1 MARRSCADAERGSVI
16 APSGLLSRVRGRLT
30 DRRSWRFW
38 AAITL
43 AGAAAVYVGVSE
55 ARQAAS
61 AARLPALPDLSR
73 QPPALRAHVTEADR
87 AARAHPTSAEAV
99 GALCLA
105 YHADLLYDQAER
117 CYAVAEQLSGFAWRW
132 TYYRALAQGA
142 RGDADGLAAGLR
154 RVVARAP
161 RFSPAWWQLGE
172 MEFKAGRDNRAD
184 EAWRRVLALPE
195 PARPAPSAGSPARLA
210 VAPISAY
217 ATLGLARLAMAQG
230 HADRAREMLE
240 KTTATAPRFG
250 PAFRLLGSAY
260 AALGRADEAARA
272 VRMADRSP
280 AYDPYVDPMID
291 DLVRE
296 SRSSTF
302 LLQQAASAD
311 VSTNGAWREY
321 LIRRALE
328 FDPDNTDALYE
339 LASLLRIL
347 RRYDEALPLLD
358 RYHRLVPGDFQA
370 LADTGRCLSGLQR
383 FAEAEGVLR
392 RALEGSDD
400 ANTRFDLGLVLD
412 RVGRFAESVAEYQRA
427 LDRNPNHRD
436 ALNNLGVAF
445 ARQGRLKEAA
455 RQFEH
460 LAAIEPD
467 NADAHTNLGVVFL
480 TEGARDLAARE
491 FRAAL
496 QLSPDHALAREG
508 LRKVER

>member
-1 MARRSCADAERGSVI
+1 
-16 APSGLLSRVRGRLT
+16 
-30 DRRSWRFW
+30 
-38 AAITL
+38 
-43 AGAAAVYVGVSE
+43 
-55 ARQAAS
+55 
-61 AARLPALPDLSR
+61 
-73 QPPALRAHVTEADR
+73 
-87 AARAHPTSAEAV
+87 
-99 GALCLA
+99 
-105 YHADLLYDQAER
+105 
-117 CYAVAEQLSGFAWRW
+117 
-132 TYYRALAQGA
+132 
-142 RGDADGLAAGLR
+142 
-154 RVVARAP
+154 
-161 RFSPAWWQLGE
+161 
-172 MEFKAGRDNRAD
+172 
-184 EAWRRVLALPE
+184 
-195 PARPAPSAGSPARLA
+195 
-210 VAPISAY
+210 
-217 ATLGLARLAMAQG
+217 
-230 HADRAREMLE
+230 
-240 KTTATAPRFG
+240 
-250 PAFRLLGSAY
+250 
-260 AALGRADEAARA
+260 
-272 VRMADRSP
+272 MADRSP

-412 RVGRFAESVAEYQRA
+412 RVGRFAESVGEYQRA
-427 LDRNPNHRD
+427 IDRNPNHRD